1 MMSKSCDK
9 VKKYIYLNND
19 ACLKLHY
26 LVYFMQRHAVRSLSI
41 GNSST
46 VFYVAI

>member
-1 MMSKSCDK
+1 MSDIE
-9 VKKYIYLNND
+9 VKKLLKID